1 MTSERDKAHAFL
13 EMYLGLSLVGQYRD
27 VTVRALADLLAT
39 VRAEGVKAER
49 AAVVAHMRKVTLPF
63 REREEK
69 TLHDMAGVIESGL
82 FHVTPRE
89 AEKGKGS

>member
-1 MTSERDKAHAFL
+1 MAQRWMSEMDL
-13 EMYLGLSLVGQYRD
+13 DSIEVLD
-27 VTVRALADLLAT
+27 TLADLLAT

-89 AEKGKGS
+89 AEEGKGT